1 MKKILIIL
9 FLFVFLTGCQS
20 LSGFTNPYQDSTQTS
35 YEDFRTGSEG
45 LIMQFTQNMPP
56 PQLYDS
62 EPFAT
67 IIEITNEG
75 THTVGGPGDKI
86 YLSGF
91 DSTIIQ
97 GIPLTGKQIPTIE
110 GRSRYVAEP
119 GLGMVDFRGTIRDI
133 SSLRMDKY
141 PVIIAA
147 TACYG
152 YETIATV
159 PVCIDP
165 DPYSTTNT
173 QKVCIP
179 ESAILGTQGAPI
191 AVDTV
196 DVLPSKGTTRFRIY
210 IRNVGY
216 GDVFRNGAEY
226 LDRCSPHSKGLNF
239 DEIDYVQLGDVSI
252 AGINIKQT
260 CKPLDSTGHIKL
272 TNGEAT
278 ILCELSNIK
287 GQTPYTTTINL
298 VLRYGYR
305 NSIFTETEIFPID

>member
-1 MKKILIIL
+1 MKKILFILL
-9 FLFVFLTGCQS
+9 FLVFLIGCQ
-20 LSGFTNPYQDSTQTS
+20 LSGFSNPYQDTTQTT
-35 YEDFRTGSEG
+35 YEEFRTGNEG
-45 LIMQFTQNMPP
+45 LVLQFTKNMPP

-67 IIEITNEG
+67 IIEIANKG

-97 GIPLTGKQIPTIE
+97 GIPMTGKQIPTTE
-110 GRSRYVAEP
+110 GKSRYVTEP
-119 GLGMVDFRGTIRDI
+119 GIGMVDFRGTIRDI

-152 YETIATV
+152 YETIATI
-159 PVCIDP
+159 PICIDP
-165 DPYSTTNT
+165 DPYSITNK
-173 QKVCIP
+173 QKVCTP
-179 ESAILGTQGAPI
+179 ETALLVTQGAPI
-191 AVDTV
+191 AVEEV
-196 DVLPSKGTTRFRIY
+196 EILPSKGTTRFRIH
-210 IRNVGY
+210 IRNAGY
-216 GDVFRNGAEY
+216 GDVFRNGVNY
-226 LDRCSPHSKGLNF
+226 LDKCNPHSPGLNF

-252 AGINIKQT
+252 AGINIKPT

-278 ILCELSNIK
+278 ILCELSNIR
-287 GQTPYTTTINL
+287 GQTPYTTTMNL

-305 NSIFTETEIFPID
+305 NSIFTETEIHPVD